1 MLNIS
6 FSLTLNLY
14 NYPFYN
20 SLEYFMFIKLSNLC
34 FTLLNA
40 YEYLEKLFIQSLF
53 SNIYWQ
59 PIN

>member
-40 YEYLEKLFIQSLF
+40 YEYL
-53 SNIYWQ
+53 
-59 PIN
+59 

>member
-1 MLNIS
+1 MSTLLANKMDQIEMLNIS

-40 YEYLEKLFIQSLF
+40 YEYL
-53 SNIYWQ
+53 
-59 PIN
+59 